1 VRLPYKATFLNL
13 FALQGGYDLLTSANY
28 FTLQLLLRN
37 VVISEIEMAACF
49 RGIELLTFCS
59 DELLA
64 LFDFLW
70 VCVLYS
76 SLITKCLP
84 ISYKFASS
92 HHSSVTSYSKFDIV
106 HVTA

>member
-1 VRLPYKATFLNL
+1 LDIIFSLKIYVDNFEYFNATLCVWGLRLPYKATFLNL
-13 FALQGGYDLLTSANY
+13 FALQAGYDFLTSTNY

-64 LFDFLW
+64 
-70 VCVLYS
+70 
-76 SLITKCLP
+76 
-84 ISYKFASS
+84 
-92 HHSSVTSYSKFDIV
+92 
-106 HVTA
+106 